1 MGTWLDRLAAT
12 WPLRS
17 SAAGTTGAAPAAGT
31 TRAAGA
37 ADVFVYFNNDQHAA
51 AVANARTMIRMAR
64 RRGLA
69 LPR

>member
-1 MGTWLDRLAAT
+1 
-12 WPLRS
+12 
-17 SAAGTTGAAPAAGT
+17 
-31 TRAAGA
+31 
-37 ADVFVYFNNDQHAA
+37 VFVYFNNDQHAA